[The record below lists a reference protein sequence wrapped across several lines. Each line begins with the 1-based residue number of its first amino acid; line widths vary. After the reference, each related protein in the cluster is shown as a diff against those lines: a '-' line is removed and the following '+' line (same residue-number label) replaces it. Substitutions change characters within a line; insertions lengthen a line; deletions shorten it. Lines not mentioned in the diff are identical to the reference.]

1 MIDLKNVSHYLKME
15 IYCDWEKDILI
26 LFQTAYLKMVLERF
40 DIAKCNSSTIPIDSG
55 LPNIIIPSF
64 SNYQAS
70 FETILWYSLAIRSLI
85 YVMTMTW
92 PDIAFVLSIVSRYS
106 NNRDFTYLAIVTQ
119 ILWYIKD
126 ILYNRIIFCRGLN
139 TKLDLTKY
147 MDTNYELTKE
157 DQKFTSSYL
166 FCFED
171 RSISW
176 SWKKEIIVALSF
188 CKAKYIVLNKAG
200 KEAI

>member
-1 MIDLKNVSHYLKME
+1 
-15 IYCDWEKDILI
+15 
-26 LFQTAYLKMVLERF
+26 MVLERF
-40 DIAKCNSSTIPIDSG
+40 DMAKCNSSTIPIDSG

-92 PDIAFVLSIVSRYS
+92 PDIVFVLSIVSRYY

-126 ILYNRIIFCRGLN
+126 ILYNRIIFYRGLN

-176 SWKKEIIVALSF
+176 SSKKEKIVALSF